1 MADNDIFVLL
11 DDASGQQAARLYQ
24 HPVDQIIADRHS
36 EVLPALNRLET
47 ARNDGLHAAGYLSYE
62 AGLALEPK
70 LAERAEA
77 RATSS
82 NAPLLW
88 FGLFKDY
95 HTLQP
100 EAVDGWLAERR
111 NSNGDTRTGAFALND
126 SHDDYASA
134 FGQLQ
139 QAISAGDIYQA
150 NLTSRA
156 HAHFAGDP
164 VALYRRLRG
173 PSAARY
179 AALIHRADDWFLSLS
194 PELFFTC
201 HQGRLTARP
210 MKGTLPAFPDQIG
223 DAEKA
228 RRHFA
233 ADAKNRA
240 ENLMIVDLLRNDLSR
255 IAKPGSVHVP
265 DLFAVEHYPTVHQM
279 VSTVRAELAEGAGI
293 SDILQAIYPCG
304 SITGAPKIRAMEL
317 IDDVEPEP
325 RGIYC
330 GAIGRIDAAT
340 SPQETPSAA
349 FNVAIR
355 TLHFSHSQQKVTLGL
370 GSGIV
375 ADSDR
380 AEERQE
386 CLDKGAFA
394 MTAARTVD
402 LIETMALDPAAGIPR
417 LEAHLARMKASA
429 EQMAYSFDRH
439 ATRNAIQAACFHID
453 QPSRVRLMVSRLG
466 NIAIDI
472 APLGPLQG
480 DDAALPV
487 MIQPLPVQA
496 DDPRLRHKTSDRAF
510 YDDTRQNAAAENG
523 VAEVIFTDS
532 QGFIT
537 EGSFTH
543 VFVERDGMLITP
555 PLDRGV
561 LPGILRAEMLAQGRA
576 LESDISASDLN
587 NGFFLGNSVRGLLA
601 AKLVA

>member
-1 MADNDIFVLL
+1 MADADIFVLL
-11 DDASGQQAARLYQ
+11 DDASKGQAARLYQ
-24 HPVDQIIADRHS
+24 HPVKQIAAYKPDQLAEALGQLEIAR
-36 EVLPALNRLET
+36 R
-47 ARNDGLHAAGYLSYE
+47 DGLHAAGYLTYE
-62 AGLALEPK
+62 AGLALEPR
-70 LAERAEA
+70 LVERAEA
-77 RATSS
+77 RAKASD
-82 NAPLLW
+82 APLLW
-88 FGLFKDY
+88 FGLFEDY
-95 HTLQP
+95 HSLQP
-100 EAVDGWLAERR
+100 EAIDGWLAEKQ
-111 NSNGDTRTGAFALND
+111 SNDRDAKTGAYALSD
-126 SHDDYASA
+126 SHTDYAAA
-134 FGQLQ
+134 FDQLQ

-164 VALYRRLRG
+164 VALYRRLRE

-179 AALIHRADDWFLSLS
+179 AALIHRHDDWFLSMS

-201 HQGRLTARP
+201 HKGRLTARP
-210 MKGTLPAFPDQIG
+210 MKGTLPAYPDQIG

-228 RRHFA
+228 CAHFA
-233 ADAKNRA
+233 NDAKNRA

-255 IAKPGSVHVP
+255 IAKPGSVNVP
-265 DLFAVEHYPTVHQM
+265 ELFMIEHYPTVHQM

-304 SITGAPKIRAMEL
+304 SITGAPKIQAMEL
-317 IDDVEPEP
+317 IDDIEPEP

-340 SPQETPSAA
+340 SPDETLSAA

-355 TLHFSHSQQKVTLGL
+355 TLHFSHNRQKVTLGL

-394 MTAARTVD
+394 MTAAQTVD
-402 LIETMALDPAAGIPR
+402 LIETMALDPASGIPR

-453 QPSRVRLMVSRLG
+453 RPSRVRLMVSRLG

-472 APLGPLQG
+472 APLRPLQS
-480 DDAALPV
+480 DDAPMPV
-487 MIQPLPVQA
+487 IIQPLPVQS

-510 YDDTRQNAAAENG
+510 YDDTRRTAEVEHG
-523 VAEVIFTDS
+523 VAEVVYTDS
-532 QGFIT
+532 EGFVT

-543 VFVERDGMLITP
+543 VFVERDDMLITP
-555 PLDRGV
+555 PLHRGL
-561 LPGILRAEMLAQGRA
+561 LPGILRSELIAEGKAQQGDVRPA
-576 LESDISASDLN
+576 DLT
-587 NGFFLGNSVRGLLA
+587 NGFWIGNSVRGLLRA
-601 AKLVA
+601 HLVA